1 MDTGGEP
8 FCCRC
13 LWIPPDSGDV
23 YTMKRSWAFYREP
36 SIMTRI
42 FGLARHRAL
51 FECKGCRRFYCST
64 VCYQTMSVTRAQW
77 VCRDCEVSIVQTD
90 QVFQSS
96 HTFFWGREAKQALKA
111 LLVIDKLY
119 QRKGKS
125 YLSKAFYLHYM
136 PRHLVRNS
144 TPEIPPAP
152 LPLPSPLL
160 LPELEQVRE
169 RQKEWYEEYLNS
181 KQEDCRIS
189 KTAYLSTRPITL
201 NME

>member
-1 MDTGGEP
+1 MKDATMWYKEP
-8 FCCRC
+8 
-13 LWIPPDSGDV
+13 G
-23 YTMKRSWAFYREP
+23 
-36 SIMTRI
+36 IMTRI
-42 FGLARHRAL
+42 LGLARRRSL
-51 FECKGCRRFYCST
+51 WECKGCRRFFCST

-77 VCRDCEVSIVQTD
+77 VCRDCEVDVVQKD
-90 QVFQSS
+90 QVFQPS

-144 TPEIPPAP
+144 TPEIPLAP

-169 RQKEWYEEYLNS
+169 RRKEWDEEYVYS
-181 KQEDCRIS
+181 DQEACEINEA
-189 KTAYLSTRPITL
+189 AYLSRRPLTL
-201 NME
+201 NML